1 MQAAS
6 VAMTPMSASI
16 FVTDHAHGGG
26 EYPGKIPHKLRE
38 YTSAPKRRKICG
50 KGIGHIAMAGFTSG
64 EALKLFDTCVCA
76 NGSLGFRGG
85 DRAHLYFIQDKEE
98 APPKEKSF
106 FSRKKPFP
114 ETKTCPLTD
123 FCVLSRFIQV
133 RA

>member
-1 MQAAS
+1 MLMAGANIPGGYLTCFAS
-6 VAMTPMSASI
+6 TLPLANGAKV
-16 FVTDHAHGGG
+16 
-26 EYPGKIPHKLRE
+26 
-38 YTSAPKRRKICG
+38 
-50 KGIGHIAMAGFTSG
+50 IGHIAMAGFTSG

-123 FCVLSRFIQV
+123 FCVRSRFIQV